1 MIDRHTIPP
10 KGWIF
15 REPST
20 GWTTPTP
27 ISSTFDQV
35 VQQIIAM
42 RKKNP
47 AITAKLKLATDKEA
61 VGAELERYTRKR
73 LGLPEGGTP
82 VPFPVSHRYPNAAVA
97 GAVGAVKKLAS
108 GAALLLEW
116 EQDGAKPVAKEL
128 AEKRAAICAVC
139 PKNEKGA
146 TLSEWFTIPAANLI
160 RKQFERLNQ
169 MNLSTSKDAEL
180 QVCSAC
186 LCPLRLKVHVPL
198 ALALKRIKPEMKA
211 DLDPKCWIINER

>member
-1 MIDRHTIPP
+1 MFDRHTIPP
-10 KGWIF
+10 NGWIF

-20 GWTTPTP
+20 GWTAPTP
-27 ISSTFDQV
+27 ISSTFDQT

-47 AITAKLKLATDKEA
+47 AITAKLKLATNKEA
-61 VGAELERYTRKR
+61 VAAELERYTRKR
-73 LGLPEGGTP
+73 LGLPEGATP
-82 VPFPVSHRYPNAAVA
+82 LPFPVSHRFPSASVA

-116 EQDGAKPVAKEL
+116 EQEGAKPVAKEL
-128 AEKRAAICAVC
+128 AENRAAICAAC

-160 RKQFERLNQ
+160 RKQFERLNA
-169 MNLSTSKDAEL
+169 MNLATSKDAEL
-180 QVCSAC
+180 NVCSAC

-198 ALALKRIKPEMKA
+198 ALALKRIKPEIKA
-211 DLDPKCWIINER
+211 ELDPKCWILNER